1 VLAESPLSSS
11 GGTNPTI
18 SIANASTTTK
28 GAVQLNNN
36 INSTSTTEAATA
48 NAAKTAYDRGSQG
61 ITDAAAAAT
70 TANAA
75 LSRAGGTM
83 TGFITTHADPTDP
96 LHVANKRYVD
106 GMVQGLDIKG
116 SVRVA
121 TTANSDLATLNTAV
135 DGVTLIAGDRVL
147 VKNQTNA
154 TANGIWV
161 AGPGVWSR
169 ASDADTAAKLHDGS
183 FVFVEQGGQAGTGW
197 VLTTDNPINLGTT
210 ALTFTQFSAASSAI
224 AGNGLTASNNVFNV
238 VGTADRIVSNADS
251 IDIASTYA
259 GQNTIT
265 TLGTVGTGT
274 WNATIITPAKGGTGV
289 DNTGKTITL
298 GGNLTTSGANALT
311 FTTTGA
317 TNVTLPTTGTVLTS
331 ANGVT
336 TINGV
341 SGAHTGVAK
350 KATGSVT
357 LVANT
362 AANITH
368 NLNSQAVLVQVF
380 TSSWELV
387 EMDVTNNA
395 VNTVSLTSSVAGT
408 YNWVVIG

>member
-1 VLAESPLSSS
+1 
-11 GGTNPTI
+11 
-18 SIANASTTTK
+18 
-28 GAVQLNNN
+28 
-36 INSTSTTEAATA
+36 
-48 NAAKTAYDRGSQG
+48 
-61 ITDAAAAAT
+61 
-70 TANAA
+70 
-75 LSRAGGTM
+75 
-83 TGFITTHADPTDP
+83 
-96 LHVANKRYVD
+96 
-106 GMVQGLDIKG
+106 MVQGLDIKG
-116 SVRVA
+116 SVRAA
-121 TTANSDLATLNTAV
+121 TTTNITLVTVGTAV

-147 VKNQTNA
+147 VKNQT
-154 TANGIWV
+154 TASENGIYV
-161 AGPGVWSR
+161 AGSGNWAR

-197 VLTTDNPINLGTT
+197 VLTTDNPITLGTT

-238 VGTADRIVSNADS
+238 VGTANRIVSDVDS
-251 IDIASTYA
+251 IDIASTYV
-259 GQNTIT
+259 GQTSIT